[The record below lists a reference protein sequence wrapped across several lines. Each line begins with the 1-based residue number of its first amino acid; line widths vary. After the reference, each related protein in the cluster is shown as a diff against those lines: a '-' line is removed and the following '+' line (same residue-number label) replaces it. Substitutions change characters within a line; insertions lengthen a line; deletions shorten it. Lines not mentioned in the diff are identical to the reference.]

1 MRYRSPQDASAHAF
15 DRPRQAAWA
24 WAAVV
29 VVCALIL
36 AVHVLR
42 GAPLDTRIT
51 ALLPEPQGAEQLA
64 RADANLG
71 ETFEQRFVL
80 LVAGGD
86 GAASGGAANEL
97 RRRLAASG
105 IIAAFDSQ
113 SPPRPDHLLAPYRYR
128 LLADDMKHRDTETW
142 RQHGLSRLFTPGV
155 DSDLSGD
162 PFGLLDAW
170 LGERFSGP
178 VSWQED
184 GPSVATPE
192 GRWSL
197 ISATLADSPYDMAV
211 QRALSET
218 VAQFSD
224 AHPDVRLL
232 RAGLVFHAAA
242 GASQAQ
248 REITTIGLGSLI
260 GIVVLLAVV
269 FRRPIVLA
277 TLLLPVVT
285 GLVFATALTW
295 ILFGSLNLITLAFG
309 ASLIGI
315 SVDYAL
321 HLQCARQLHPH
332 RPLAR
337 LWSGLALG
345 LISSLC
351 AYLVQLATPMP
362 GLRQMATFTA
372 LGLIGAWLSVR
383 LWLPLL
389 PLHPHPATY
398 AIAHRLN
405 HLRLTRRHP
414 GLYAGAGLV
423 LAASIALAIG
433 QGSTSHD
440 LRQLNPSPASL
451 IDQQQRVQTLL
462 ERPAS
467 LRYLLVSADSSEA
480 LLQRLEALTPE
491 LAELKRDGHLS
502 SFQHLAQAVP
512 SAATQQANLTQVRQ
526 RYSDALPGLLEQAG
540 LPAELDDRLDAT
552 LDDVPVLTPDTWL
565 ASHAGEADRALWLED
580 ASRPN
585 ALVMIGDVD
594 GEGVAVLTRIA
605 ESDEVIYRD
614 RVQSLSAQ
622 LAGLSGE
629 ILQWLGVA
637 LAVLVFTFG
646 WRYGRRA
653 WRVLLPPVG
662 AVVITLGVFAASHTG
677 LTLFHLL
684 GLLLVL
690 GIGLDAGI
698 FSTEHP
704 ADPGAWL
711 AISLSCA
718 SSLLAFGLL
727 AFSATPALHFLGTT
741 CLIGLIATWCLV
753 PLARGVVRQS
763 PQSGPTPTDRCAPS
777 EGPGDDPNRKER
789 SPTNAQESSS
799 HGSA

>member
-1 MRYRSPQDASAHAF
+1 ML
-15 DRPRQAAWA
+15 
-24 WAAVV
+24 

-36 AVHVLR
+36 ASQLLR

-51 ALLPEPQGAEQLA
+51 ALLPETDGTERLA
-64 RADANLG
+64 QADAKLST
-71 ETFEQRFVL
+71 TFEQRFML
-80 LVAGGD
+80 LVAGTTD
-86 GAASGGAANEL
+86 AESRAAAKDL
-97 RRRLAASG
+97 RRRLDASG

-113 SPPRPDHLLAPYRYR
+113 SPARPDRLLAPYRYR
-128 LLADDMKHRDTETW
+128 LLADDLTHDDAQAW
-142 RQHGLSRLFTPGV
+142 RQRGLSRLFTPGV
-155 DSDLSGD
+155 DSDLSRD

-178 VSWQED
+178 LSWQD
-184 GPSVATPE
+184 GSPSIATAE
-192 GRWSL
+192 GQWSL
-197 ISATLADSPYDMAV
+197 IGATLTASPYAMAV
-211 QRALSET
+211 QRTLTET
-218 VAQFSD
+218 IAEFGA

-242 GASQAQ
+242 GARQAQ
-248 REITTIGLGSLI
+248 QEITTIGLGSLF
-260 GIVVLLAVV
+260 GILVLLALV

-277 TLLLPVVT
+277 TLLLPVAT
-285 GLVFATALTW
+285 GLVFAGALTW
-295 ILFGSLNLITLAFG
+295 TLFGSLNLITLAFG

-321 HLQCARQLHPH
+321 HLQCARQLHPS
-332 RPLAR
+332 RPLSR
-337 LWSGLALG
+337 LWPGLTLG
-345 LISSLC
+345 LLSSLC

-389 PLHPHPATY
+389 PLHPHSATQS
-398 AIAHRLN
+398 IARRLN
-405 HLRLTRRHP
+405 RLRLTRRHP
-414 GLYAGAGLV
+414 GLYAGVGLTLV
-423 LAASIALAIG
+423 AAIALAIG

-451 IDQQQRVQTLL
+451 VDQQHRVQTLL
-462 ERPAS
+462 ERPAT
-467 LRYLLVSADSSEA
+467 LRYLLVGADSSEA
-480 LLQRLEALTPE
+480 LLQRLETLTPT
-491 LAELKRDGHLS
+491 LAELERNDHIAS
-502 SFQHLAQAVP
+502 YQHLAQAVP
-512 SAATQQANLTQVRQ
+512 SMATQQANLARVRQ
-526 RYSDALPGLLEQAG
+526 RYSEALAGLLDDAG
-540 LPAELDDRLDAT
+540 LPATLENRLNAP
-552 LDDVPVLTPDTWL
+552 LEEVPVLTPATWL
-565 ASHAGEADRALWLED
+565 ESQAGEADRALWLED
-580 ASRPN
+580 TRRAGGTPS

-594 GEGVAVLTRIA
+594 AAGQAALTRLA
-605 ESDEVIYRD
+605 ESDDVIYRD
-614 RVQSLSAQ
+614 RVQALSAQ
-622 LAGLSGE
+622 LADLSDE
-629 ILQWLGVA
+629 ILQWLAVA
-637 LAVLVFTFG
+637 LALLVLTFG
-646 WRYGRRA
+646 WRYRRRA

-662 AVVITLGVFAASHTG
+662 AVIITLGVFAAGHIP

-753 PLARGVVRQS
+753 PLARGVVSQD
-763 PQSGPTPTDRCAPS
+763 PTPDGQRLSTTQEIPRH
-777 EGPGDDPNRKER
+777 GP
-789 SPTNAQESSS
+789 A
-799 HGSA
+799 